1 MVESLSFWHLILN
14 ASLVVKLVMIV
25 LLMASVI
32 SWAMI
37 IQRAGY
43 FNKAYDELLIF
54 EDEFWSGSDLS
65 DLYKSGND
73 RLDTD
78 EITGIE
84 LVFRSGYKEF
94 SRLNDQEGIDPND
107 VLAGTERAM
116 RITLSREEEELEKHL
131 SFLANVGSAAP
142 YVGLLG
148 TVWGVMNSFRG
159 LANTHQATLAS
170 VAPGI
175 SEALIATAMGLFA
188 AIPAVIAY
196 NRFSSKVNLLLNR
209 YENFVDEFSGILLR
223 QIHISQK

>member
-32 SWAMI
+32 SWVMI

-116 RITLSREEEELEKHL
+116 RITLSREEEELERHL

>member
-1 MVESLSFWHLILN
+1 MVESLTFWSLIVN
-14 ASLVVKLVMIV
+14 ASLFVKLVMIC
-25 LLMASVI
+25 LLLASII
-32 SWAMI
+32 SWTLI
-37 IQRAGY
+37 LQRVGY
-43 FNKAYDELLIF
+43 FRNASQDLLFF

-73 RLDTD
+73 RTETKDISGV
-78 EITGIE
+78 EAI
-84 LVFRSGYKEF
+84 FRSGYKEF
-94 SRLNDQEGIDPND
+94 SRLNQQEGINANEI
-107 VLAGTERAM
+107 LAGTERAM
-116 RITLSREEEELEKHL
+116 RVSLSREEEELERHL
-131 SFLANVGSAAP
+131 PYLANVGSAAP

-196 NRFSSKVNLLLNR
+196 NRFASKMNLLLNR
-209 YENFVDEFSGILLR
+209 YETFAEEFSGVLYR
-223 QIHISQK
+223 QIHSSQK